1 MKDKNFAEAMSIIS
15 LILKIAGAFLGII
28 TVSLL
33 IWKVFG
39 HSPTSESVIVFVVS
53 VLTALVSAII
63 ALFFNIMY
71 KLGRL
76 EGDMAHIKRM
86 LFALIRDFKEFRN
99 HA

>member
-1 MKDKNFAEAMSIIS
+1 MKYKNFAEAMSIVS
-15 LILKIAGAFLGII
+15 LVFKIIGALLGLMA
-28 TVSLL
+28 VFLL
-33 IWKVFG
+33 IWKVLG

-76 EGDMAHIKRM
+76 ESDMTHIKSM
-86 LFALIRDFKEFRN
+86 LFALIRDFKEFKSR
-99 HA
+99 A